1 MSDSNEL
8 KPNTP
13 AGTPVPDLIEQYRV
27 RRDAWIAQADEL
39 ARLRDEVR
47 GSAEREAMEIV
58 TAARRDVRQI
68 VMEARREL
76 LVLSA
81 QVQAAL
87 GEASGRP
94 DSTGLLGRASDT
106 DGGLEKPDFAD
117 AIFSHQEAVKGMLD
131 EARADMDALDE
142 DARTV
147 PFQALAEP
155 PKLPPAPE
163 LPGVFSEDTLVVEPD
178 TLATPTTI
186 TAVPPH
192 VPASSFTPATSHAS
206 SSSAPSIASTSSL
219 HAPSISTT
227 PPRTLLSS
235 PFPSDAVPVP
245 SSQRARMYVGL
256 FGVAGIAVL
265 VGTIVWMRSDRKAAT
280 TETAAQST
288 ASASAS
294 STPAPVST
302 AETTPTTPAP
312 APAPLPTP
320 VANTTTKPSALSL
333 LVEARRSS
341 WLRTTVDGESDSGR
355 MLAQGETVRLNAQ
368 QSVLLRVGDA
378 GAVFVSVNNGQAAP
392 LGRDGQVVT
401 RQFVVESKDRQ
412 IQNAGGPSAP
422 PPSSVP
428 PPPTPNIPQS
438 ATTQTQKPATLPTPI
453 AAGPP
458 NTPTPS
464 APPSPSPN
472 ASNPVPLVQPV
483 AATPPPTPLDPG
495 PSPAARAETTVPPA
509 GTPLPTPGPA
519 SPASAVV
526 AASRQW
532 LDAYHR
538 QDRATMAALQTDR
551 LTLTDERR
559 TEERFPSTVSVNR
572 TLDRVSV
579 QIAADTAVLTAVMTE
594 RSSDNAVPPRIS
606 PISQVWEFRGNQWRV
621 SQVRLTSEARL
632 NQIFR

>member
-87 GEASGRP
+87 GEAGARP
-94 DSTGLLGRASDT
+94 DPTGLLNRANDS
-106 DGGLEKPDFAD
+106 DGGLETPDFAD

-155 PKLPPAPE
+155 PKLPPPPE
-163 LPGVFSEDTLVVEPD
+163 LPAVFAEDTLSVPN
-178 TLATPTTI
+178 TSP
-186 TAVPPH
+186 VPPH
-192 VPASSFTPATSHAS
+192 MPASSFTPVTLLSSAS
-206 SSSAPSIASTSSL
+206 SDTPSMSAAAS
-219 HAPSISTT
+219 
-227 PPRTLLSS
+227 RNLLSS
-235 PFPSDAVPVP
+235 PFPIDAVPVP
-245 SSQRARMYVGL
+245 SSRRARMFVGL
-256 FGVAGIAVL
+256 FGVVGIAVL
-265 VGTIVWMRSDRKAAT
+265 VATIVWMRSDNKPAARDT
-280 TETAAQST
+280 AKQSAAAQS
-288 ASASAS
+288 AS
-294 STPAPVST
+294 SKPAAST
-302 AETTPTTPAP
+302 AATTPTTTPSPAT
-312 APAPLPTP
+312 APSPTP
-320 VANTTTKPSALSL
+320 VANTAATKRSPLSL

-378 GAVFVSVNNGQAAP
+378 GAVFVAVNNGQPAP

-412 IQNAGGPSAP
+412 IQNAGAASA
-422 PPSSVP
+422 
-428 PPPTPNIPQS
+428 PPPTPNIPQ
-438 ATTQTQKPATLPTPI
+438 AAATQTQKPATLPTPI
-453 AAGPP
+453 VAGPS
-458 NTPTPS
+458 NAPTPS
-464 APPSPSPN
+464 VPPPPSLGAPT
-472 ASNPVPLVQPV
+472 PVPLVQPV
-483 AATPPPTPLDPG
+483 AATPPRPPAPAPTPALEPSA
-495 PSPAARAETTVPPA
+495 SPAGRADATVPPA
-509 GTPLPTPGPA
+509 GTPRPDLPAAGGGA

-538 QDRATMAALQTDR
+538 QDRAIMATLQTDR
-551 LTLTDERR
+551 LQLTDERR
-559 TEERFPSTVSVNR
+559 TEEKFPATVPVNR

-594 RSSDNAVPPRIS
+594 RSSDNAVPPRVS
-606 PISQVWEFRGNQWRV
+606 PISQVWEFRANQWRV

>member
-87 GEASGRP
+87 GEASARS
-94 DSTGLLGRASDT
+94 DSTGLLNRGRDT
-106 DGGLEKPDFAD
+106 DGGEKTEFGE
-117 AIFSHQEAVKGMLD
+117 AIFAHEEAVKGLLD
-131 EARADMDALDE
+131 DARSDMDSLTE

-147 PFQALAEP
+147 PFQALGEPAE
-155 PKLPPAPE
+155 LPPPPE
-163 LPGVFSEDTLVVEPD
+163 LPSVFSEDTFLAAPLPTSLTSRPAVSHTS
-178 TLATPTTI
+178 TL
-186 TAVPPH
+186 
-192 VPASSFTPATSHAS
+192 SSTSHTPGMS
-206 SSSAPSIASTSSL
+206 STS
-219 HAPSISTT
+219 HTPSMSTT
-227 PPRTLLSS
+227 ASRMLLSS

-245 SSQRARMYVGL
+245 TGRRARVVVGL

-265 VGTIVWMRSDRKAAT
+265 VGTIWWLRSDKVPATSEAAVR
-280 TETAAQST
+280 TAPR
-288 ASASAS
+288 ASAPSTPPAVSTTPS
-294 STPAPVST
+294 STPAAP
-302 AETTPTTPAP
+302 PA
-312 APAPLPTP
+312 AL
-320 VANTTTKPSALSL
+320 ANTSTPSALSL

-355 MLAQGETVRLNAQ
+355 MLAQGETVRLNAK
-368 QSVLLRVGDA
+368 QSVSLRVGDA
-378 GAVFVSVNNGQAAP
+378 GAVFVSVNNGKAAP
-392 LGRDGQVVT
+392 LGSDGQVVT
-401 RQFVVESKDRQ
+401 RQFVAESTERRAADAAAQTAPAQKPAPLSSS
-412 IQNAGGPSAP
+412 IAAAPANVPTPSAP
-422 PPSSVP
+422 PPSAP
-428 PPPTPNIPQS
+428 PLTPNS
-438 ATTQTQKPATLPTPI
+438 
-453 AAGPP
+453 
-458 NTPTPS
+458 
-464 APPSPSPN
+464 
-472 ASNPVPLVQPV
+472 VPLVQPV
-483 AATPPPTPLDPG
+483 AATPPRQPVAATSNPPLEPG
-495 PSPAARAETTVPPA
+495 PSPLARAEATVPPPGA
-509 GTPLPTPGPA
+509 PRPELPTPGPAA

-526 AASRQW
+526 TASRQW

-538 QDRATMAALQTDR
+538 QDRATMASLQTEG
-551 LTLTDERR
+551 LQLTDERR
-559 TEERFPSTVSVNR
+559 NEERFPSNVNVSR

-594 RSSDNAVPPRIS
+594 RSSDNVVPPRVS
-606 PISQVWEFRGNQWRV
+606 PVSQVLQLRGNQWRV
-621 SQVRLTSEARL
+621 SQVRLVSEARL

>member
-1 MSDSNEL
+1 MSDPNEL
-8 KPNTP
+8 KPNSP
-13 AGTPVPDLIEQYRV
+13 AGTPVPDLIEKYRV

-87 GEASGRP
+87 GEASARP
-94 DSTGLLGRASDT
+94 DHSGLLNRANDT
-106 DGGLEKPDFAD
+106 DGELEKPDFAD
-117 AIFSHQEAVKGMLD
+117 AIFAHQEAVKGMLD
-131 EARADMDALDE
+131 EARADMEALAE

-147 PFQALAEP
+147 PFEALAEP
-155 PKLPPAPE
+155 AKLPPAPE
-163 LPGVFSEDTLVVEPD
+163 LRTVYSADTLLVEPD
-178 TLATPTTI
+178 PLP
-186 TAVPPH
+186 AVPPH
-192 VPASSFTPATSHAS
+192 MPASSLTPATSHAS
-206 SSSAPSIASTSSL
+206 SSL
-219 HAPSISTT
+219 HTPSISTVA
-227 PPRTLLSS
+227 PRTLLTS

-245 SSQRARMYVGL
+245 SSRRARMFVGL
-256 FGVAGIAVL
+256 FGVAGVAVL
-265 VGTIVWMRSDRKAAT
+265 VGTIVWMRSDKKPVT
-280 TETAAQST
+280 TETAAPST
-288 ASASAS
+288 APASAS
-294 STPAPVST
+294 SKPAPVST
-302 AETTPTTPAP
+302 PATTAP
-312 APAPLPTP
+312 APSTTLVPPPTP
-320 VANTTTKPSALSL
+320 VANTTKPSALSL

-412 IQNAGGPSAP
+412 IQNASGSSAP
-422 PPSSVP
+422 PPPSPS
-428 PPPTPNIPQS
+428 IPQA

-458 NTPTPS
+458 SAPTPS
-464 APPSPSPN
+464 APPPTLG

-483 AATPPPTPLDPG
+483 AATPPRPTPAPTPAVEPG
-495 PSPAARAETTVPPA
+495 PSPVARAESTLPPA
-509 GTPLPTPGPA
+509 APRPELPTPGAA

-551 LTLTDERR
+551 LQLTDERR
-559 TEERFPSTVSVNR
+559 TEEKFPSTVTVNR

-594 RSSDNAVPPRIS
+594 RSSDNVIPPRVS